1 MTRTGR
7 VHQLLQDLL
16 FRQAGSPAVGA
27 GHSGIQ
33 LVVQFFEDA
42 DQALLVDLALLFV
55 QILPAALL
63 LWTLQAP
70 VMRC

>member
-1 MTRTGR
+1 
-7 VHQLLQDLL
+7 
-16 FRQAGSPAVGA
+16 
-27 GHSGIQ
+27 
-33 LVVQFFEDA
+33 VQFFEDA